1 MLADKGSNYRV
12 KLFIYSDL
20 ALCPDDAMSNI
31 TSSFDMESNGWFVD
45 VDYTNTNIE
54 ARICSWFPTYRSA
67 CGVDTF
73 FGYKRINQVGTVSY
87 TFKGSGNIAL
97 NIGNCYNQG
106 FVVIYLNNVIKTYL
120 KGGEYT
126 KFEFEYKKDDELLI
140 TESGIAIIKLSN
152 ISVSCF
158 GKFDNDFS

>member
-1 MLADKGSNYRV
+1 MR
-12 KLFIYSDL
+12 
-20 ALCPDDAMSNI
+20 NI
-31 TSSFDMESNGWFVD
+31 GSSFDMESNGWFVD
-45 VDYTNTNIE
+45 VDHTNTNIE
-54 ARICSWFPTYRSA
+54 ARICSWFPTYRAA

-73 FGYKRINQVGTVSY
+73 FGYKRINQVGVVSY

-97 NIGNCYNQG
+97 NIGNCYNEG
-106 FVVIYLNNVIKTYL
+106 FVEIYLNNVRHTYL

-126 KFEFEYKKDDELLI
+126 KLEFKYKKDDQLLI

-158 GKFDNDFS
+158 GKLDYNFSWFWFSKIYYSTFCVK